1 MTVDQ
6 HLRLVGTTPLT
17 VPSIRRSDEY
27 FVGRVPRGRDF
38 LGPHT
43 GQDFLSANL
52 GRGTRSFSPDLG
64 LGLRWL

>member
-17 VPSIRRSDEY
+17 VPSIRQSDEY
-27 FVGRVPRGRDF
+27 FFGRVPRGRDF

-52 GRGTRSFSPDLG
+52 GRGTRSFRPDLA
-64 LGLRWL
+64 RDRQWL